1 MFRKDNHCMT
11 IGIGEEL
18 PEEQQQLL
26 WDNLDS
32 FLSNNKEEQVDRFQ
46 IYKMSVIQVNGST
59 MQQVI
64 HIQEYPSLI
73 EENTYA
79 VDKPVD
85 STVFIYL
92 ENSQ

>member
-26 WDNLDS
+26 WDNLEA
-32 FLSNNKEEQVDRFQ
+32 FLNNNKEDQVDRFQ

-64 HIQEYPSLI
+64 HIQEYPSII
-73 EENTYA
+73 EETTYA
-79 VDKPVD
+79 VNKPVD

-92 ENSQ
+92 EDGQ

>member
-26 WDNLDS
+26 RNNLDS
-32 FLSNNKEEQVDRFQ
+32 FLNNNKEDQVDRFQ
-46 IYKMSVIQVNGST
+46 IYKMSVIQVNGIT
-59 MQQVI
+59 MQQVV

-73 EENTYA
+73 EENTYV

-92 ENSQ
+92 EDGQ